1 MQINFHVSLS
11 VEACGCVRLRPVH
24 SYIWVGITVHIRDA
38 IVIVDCQVC
47 DIASEEVIVNCVGAA
62 ADLLTTDMQTVPRIT
77 LAVRVYLFTCRLQT
91 RADPA

>member
-47 DIASEEVIVNCVGAA
+47 DIASEEVIVNCESNSTAILTLVC
-62 ADLLTTDMQTVPRIT
+62 DLDW
-77 LAVRVYLFTCRLQT
+77 
-91 RADPA
+91 